1 MPPETPDSS
10 NPDQQQKSVEEQL
23 GNMVNA
29 AVSAHI
35 KRFTEKQLPAILEA
49 SLGKALEPIQAKLA
63 APQTPSDDEGKKKVK
78 ETPEMLAMA
87 KQIEDMKRALEEKEQ
102 RATAAEK
109 KARDE
114 RAYTE
119 LRASLEGKVRPE
131 LLDVVAENLFHV
143 KKAVDFD
150 EAGTPLFKSTRS
162 PYAGAEPEEVRLPL
176 RAGVEDFLKSEGAK
190 AFLPAP
196 SSGSG
201 AAPLPKRGTAATPTG
216 TDFSK
221 PATTDA
227 EKARRAAERAQLA
240 RQRLNQQ

>member
-1 MPPETPDSS
+1 MPPETPDSQ
-10 NPDQQQKSVEEQL
+10 NPDNQQSKSPEEQL

-35 KRFTEKQLPAILEA
+35 KRFTEKQLPALLAEA
-49 SLGKALEPIQAKLA
+49 LKPINEKLA
-63 APQTPSDDEGKKKVK
+63 APPPPPEGDDAKAKKSSKQD
-78 ETPEMLAMA
+78 PEVLAMA

-102 RATAAEK
+102 RAAAAEK

-131 LLDVVAENLFHV
+131 LLDVVAENLFYV
-143 KKAVDFD
+143 KKSVDFD
-150 EAGTPLFKSTRS
+150 DAGNPLFKSSRS

-176 RAGVEDFLKSEGAK
+176 RVGVEDFLKSDGAK

-196 SSGSG
+196 SAGAG
-201 AAPLPKRGTAATPTG
+201 AAPLPKRGSTPPSGG
-216 TDFSK
+216 TDFTK
-221 PATTDA
+221 PATSDA
-227 EKARRAAERAQLA
+227 EKARRAAERERIAQ
-240 RQRLNQQ
+240 QRLNQQ